1 MDFLVCR
8 YGLRDYSGVA
18 IYTALEN
25 VKDQEEAVSEAK
37 KIAQETRK
45 GATVALFTRDGNEA
59 ICGWKLTEGGKLKS
73 EDVQAIKDACRP
85 GVGAFELAKRQA
97 EEMKRQPAR

>member
-8 YGLRDYSGVA
+8 YGLRDYSGLE
-18 IYTALEN
+18 IYIALAD

-37 KIAQETRK
+37 KIAQKTRE

-59 ICGWKLTEGGKLKS
+59 ICGWKVKEGGRLES

-97 EEMKRQPAR
+97 EEKKHQPAR

>member
-8 YGLRDYSGVA
+8 YGLRDYSGVV

-25 VKDQEEAVSEAK
+25 VKDQEEAVSKAK
-37 KIAQETRK
+37 QFAQATRE
-45 GATVALFTRDGNEA
+45 GATVALFTRDGDEA
-59 ICGWKLTEGGKLKS
+59 ICGWKVTEGGRLKS
-73 EDVQAIKDACRP
+73 EDVQTIKDACRP

-97 EEMKRQPAR
+97 EETKRQPAH